1 MRPSAAELP
10 LVACRRSR
18 GERHLPSAVVPT
30 PSLWTEGTRS
40 EQPQGT
46 TDESSLEA
54 SLFLS
59 SLLQSGE
66 ASESVVPSA
75 GDFCGL
81 PCCRWPLGCRAVG
94 KTMDLRL
101 ADGCSPSFFRLS
113 RFQCPVRAD
122 EATAA
127 ARMRNKSFLALPRL
141 DVTPLRCHRRACGGG
156 ALGVQPL
163 FWSSSTV
170 ARICGAS
177 LCLPLFCF
185 EESGH
190 AGGHAEDG
198 WPDRARASIGG
209 DSRRWRVQFR
219 DLGSLGRGPGRW
231 TTAEGFIYCDS
242 SQSQCAMGFLQIYG
256 GSGVFVDGSV
266 RQRRSPAKKAS
277 IGVGDFSVILLSFR
291 GSFAVWSV
299 QLSLYPCRTYLYL
312 YVSMYLFLIQ

>member
-1 MRPSAAELP
+1 
-10 LVACRRSR
+10 
-18 GERHLPSAVVPT
+18 
-30 PSLWTEGTRS
+30 
-40 EQPQGT
+40 
-46 TDESSLEA
+46 
-54 SLFLS
+54 
-59 SLLQSGE
+59 
-66 ASESVVPSA
+66 
-75 GDFCGL
+75 
-81 PCCRWPLGCRAVG
+81 
-94 KTMDLRL
+94 MDLRL

-163 FWSSSTV
+163 YWSSSTV

>member
-1 MRPSAAELP
+1 
-10 LVACRRSR
+10 
-18 GERHLPSAVVPT
+18 
-30 PSLWTEGTRS
+30 
-40 EQPQGT
+40 
-46 TDESSLEA
+46 
-54 SLFLS
+54 
-59 SLLQSGE
+59 
-66 ASESVVPSA
+66 
-75 GDFCGL
+75 
-81 PCCRWPLGCRAVG
+81 
-94 KTMDLRL
+94 MDLRL

-127 ARMRNKSFLALPRL
+127 ARKRNKSFLALPRL

-163 FWSSSTV
+163 YWSSSTV

-256 GSGVFVDGSV
+256 GSGVFVDGND

-277 IGVGDFSVILLSFR
+277 IGVGDLSVISLSFR

-299 QLSLYPCRTYLYL
+299 QLSLYPCSTL
-312 YVSMYLFLIQ
+312 YVSIYVFLMDLSRRQSIEIS

>member
-1 MRPSAAELP
+1 
-10 LVACRRSR
+10 
-18 GERHLPSAVVPT
+18 
-30 PSLWTEGTRS
+30 
-40 EQPQGT
+40 
-46 TDESSLEA
+46 
-54 SLFLS
+54 
-59 SLLQSGE
+59 
-66 ASESVVPSA
+66 
-75 GDFCGL
+75 
-81 PCCRWPLGCRAVG
+81 
-94 KTMDLRL
+94 MDLRL
-101 ADGCSPSFFRLS
+101 ADGCSPSFLRLS

-163 FWSSSTV
+163 YWSSSTV

-242 SQSQCAMGFLQIYG
+242 SQNQCAMGFSRSTAARG
-256 GSGVFVDGSV
+256 SSSTVVTGSGDLRRR
-266 RQRRSPAKKAS
+266 RQA
-277 IGVGDFSVILLSFR
+277 
-291 GSFAVWSV
+291 
-299 QLSLYPCRTYLYL
+299 
-312 YVSMYLFLIQ
+312 